1 MTIKE
6 LLNRLYVKLISFKAM
21 FTIAVLVLLST
32 VQFSPDNANVL
43 KDLIYAVLGAKAV
56 QYAAAAYAGN
66 KVPED

>member
-43 KDLIYAVLGAKAV
+43 KDLIYAVLCAKAV

-66 KVPED
+66 QVPED